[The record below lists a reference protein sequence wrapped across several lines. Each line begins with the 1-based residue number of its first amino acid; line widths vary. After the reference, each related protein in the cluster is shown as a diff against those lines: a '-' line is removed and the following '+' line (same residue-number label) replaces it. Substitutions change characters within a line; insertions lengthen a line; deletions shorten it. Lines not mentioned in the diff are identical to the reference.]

1 MIKKNVKV
9 IILLNFLLMFYS
21 MSGICSKQAS
31 KQQFLSLKFCFYY
44 AFILLLLGIYAIGWQ
59 QIIKRL
65 PLTVAFAN
73 KAITIVW
80 GLIWGCIFFGEMV
93 TSRKIVGAILVI
105 IGVVLYSKESAVEE
119 ND

>member
-1 MIKKNVKV
+1 MKRSNIKI

-21 MSGICSKQAS
+21 MSGICSKLAS
-31 KQQFLSLKFCFYY
+31 KQQFLSFKFCFYY
-44 AFILLLLGIYAIGWQ
+44 GLILLLLGIYAIGWQ

-93 TSRKIVGAILVI
+93 TIRKIGGAILVI
-105 IGVVLYSKESAVEE
+105 VGVVLYSKESAVEE
-119 ND
+119 NV